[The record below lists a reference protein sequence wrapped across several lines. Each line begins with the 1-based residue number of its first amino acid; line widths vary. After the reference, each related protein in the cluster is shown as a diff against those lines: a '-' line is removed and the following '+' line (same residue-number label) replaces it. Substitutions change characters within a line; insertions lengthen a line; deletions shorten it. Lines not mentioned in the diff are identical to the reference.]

1 MKELYMMVNKE
12 EKMWDYNASS
22 ESEKKIF
29 RDWIKGVLQN
39 ETAELTFQKKDGTMR
54 VMKASLREE
63 HIPTFEKKTDAV
75 RKANDEVLSVVD
87 LEKNEW
93 RSFRYDSVVGIKFT
107 LGK

>member
-1 MKELYMMVNKE
+1 MKNKLVDNAYSE
-12 EKMWDYNASS
+12 MDEKN
-22 ESEKKIF
+22 KKAF
-29 RDWIKGVLQN
+29 RDWIKGVLRN
-39 ETAELTFQKKDGTMR
+39 ETATLTFQKKDGTMR